1 MINVQPKTTQDNLGK
16 DIIFFIQS
24 LPPHGPSETNKVQ
37 QIKCLNSTPFSSNNT
52 DECITKITKN
62 EA

>member
-1 MINVQPKTTQDNLGK
+1 MINVQPKTTQLVREGHYSSFK
-16 DIIFFIQS
+16 ASHYMVHQ
-24 LPPHGPSETNKVQ
+24 K

-52 DECITKITKN
+52 DECITQITKN